1 MCKKVVIIG
10 AGGHAKVIADI
21 IHKSQ
26 DVLLG
31 FLDDNLEK
39 GKKVICDYQVIGK
52 IEECLKLKKQD
63 ENIEFSIAI
72 GNNEIRKEISNK
84 YELKYY
90 TAIHRSCTNRA
101 RCTNWRRNSSNG
113 KCLY

>member
-1 MCKKVVIIG
+1 MYKKVVIIG

-26 DVLLG
+26 DTVLG

-39 GKKVICDYQVIGK
+39 GKKIICDYKVIGK
-52 IEECLKLKKQD
+52 IEECLKLKKED
-63 ENIEFSIAI
+63 ENIEFVIAI
-72 GNNEIRKEISNK
+72 GKNEIRKEISNK

-90 TAIHRSCTNRA
+90 TAIHRNCTNRI
-101 RCTNWRRNSSNG
+101 RRINWRRNSSNG
-113 KCLY
+113 KCMY